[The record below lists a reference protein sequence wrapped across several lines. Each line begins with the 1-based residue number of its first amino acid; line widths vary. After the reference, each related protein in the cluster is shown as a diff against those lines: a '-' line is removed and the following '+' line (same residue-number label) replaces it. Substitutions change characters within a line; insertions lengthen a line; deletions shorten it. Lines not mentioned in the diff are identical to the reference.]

1 MACDLADLGSPTDM
15 VDGSGKGS
23 RRVPVANL
31 PLITIQ
37 ALLCFPPPGGISVTS
52 GLQTSSALEQSFSDF
67 QSGQKS
73 PISSDS
79 AGLEILHFY
88 KL

>member
-37 ALLCFPPPGGISVTS
+37 ALLCFPPPGASLLLLV
-52 GLQTSSALEQSFSDF
+52 
-67 QSGQKS
+67 
-73 PISSDS
+73 
-79 AGLEILHFY
+79 Y
-88 KL
+88 KLHLL